1 MSWQLGQ
8 SLRSL
13 SPEQR
18 AERYREFADAA
29 FLKAQHTKHQEHR
42 AEYLSMAAAWHT
54 MAMEIEQIV
63 GNAPGRPLA
72 GPAPR
77 KDPH

>member
-1 MSWQLGQ
+1 MSGLGQ

-18 AERYREFADAA
+18 AQRYREFADAA
-29 FLKAQHTKHQEHR
+29 FLKAQHTKHGEHR
-42 AEYLSMAAAWHT
+42 TEYLSMAAAWHA
-54 MAMEIEQIV
+54 MAMEIEQLT
-63 GNAPGRPLA
+63 GNPALPST